1 MGRDSEDMTSDLMA
15 ESYIDWAR
23 DSFEE
28 VERAFNK
35 GKHHI
40 AVRRAQEC
48 IELAMKGVFRLLTI
62 EFPKE
67 HDVSKVMSDI
77 SPKLPDWF
85 QKEVNKVSAIVKK
98 LAEDRGPAMY
108 GDERHLKPP
117 GEIFKKEDGERALDD
132 SKYVLGLCERFF
144 REWLTSPK
152 INQKN
157 D

>member
-1 MGRDSEDMTSDLMA
+1 MTSDLMA

-28 VERAFNK
+28 VERAFSK

-48 IELAMKGVFRLLTI
+48 IELAMKGVFRLLAI

-67 HDVSKVMSDI
+67 HDVSKVMLDI

-85 QKEVNKVSAIVKK
+85 QKEVDRVSEIVKK
-98 LAEDRGPAMY
+98 MAEDRGPAMY

-117 GEIFKKEDGERALDD
+117 GEIFKIEDGERALND

-144 REWLTSPK
+144 KEWFK
-152 INQKN
+152 DKEVE
-157 D
+157 

>member
-15 ESYIDWAR
+15 ESYFEWAR
-23 DSFEE
+23 YAFKE
-28 VERAFNK
+28 VEMAFSE
-35 GKHHI
+35 GMYYV

-48 IELAMKGVFRLLTI
+48 IELAMKGVFRLLAI

-77 SPKLPDWF
+77 SPKLPEWF
-85 QKEVNKVSAIVKK
+85 QKEVDKVSAIVKK

-117 GEIFKKEDGERALDD
+117 GEIFKREDGERALND

-144 REWLTSPK
+144 KEWFKEREVE
-152 INQKN
+152 
-157 D
+157 